1 MSGRCHP
8 ESPFGKA
15 VKAVLD
21 KVRVVN
27 AHLSEAE
34 LDVKLREARDE
45 YCREIREKDMARAR
59 WVLDTAK

>member
-15 VKAVLD
+15 VKAMLD
-21 KVRVVN
+21 KVRVDN
-27 AHLSEAE
+27 AQLSEAE

-45 YCREIREKDMARAR
+45 YYRQHREYNLAHVR
-59 WVLDTAK
+59 WILDTAK